1 MQWLDLALSPQV
13 GQITMPEE
21 FRLDQAELTRI
32 WTLFTEESDVK
43 FFRQYVTS
51 FVKSWEEQVS
61 PNWELLVTSTMD
73 GRRVEGP
80 SLSGVLNLSQ
90 SRFFFGAL
98 LLNYPMSLEIL
109 LLLAWHGSKYPIF
122 DIQSET
128 SMFFTAF
135 RLKRRQLTRER
146 CCSCCSPKEQFGF
159 TSHRS
164 NESKLRHS

>member
-1 MQWLDLALSPQV
+1 
-13 GQITMPEE
+13 MPEE

-80 SLSGVLNLSQ
+80 SLSGVVLHFLAKANFFSEPSMALSKDK
-90 SRFFFGAL
+90 L
-98 LLNYPMSLEIL
+98 EDMDVSLKKVDARSGPTL
-109 LLLAWHGSKYPIF
+109 QKYI
-122 DIQSET
+122 T
-128 SMFFTAF
+128 
-135 RLKRRQLTRER
+135 LKRLTLFMSFFRI
-146 CCSCCSPKEQFGF
+146 
-159 TSHRS
+159 
-164 NESKLRHS
+164 

>member
-1 MQWLDLALSPQV
+1 MQWLDLALSPQG

-90 SRFFFGAL
+90 SRFFSVVPNTQF
-98 LLNYPMSLEIL
+98 STFF
-109 LLLAWHGSKYPIF
+109 PIRNF
-122 DIQSET
+122 Y
-128 SMFFTAF
+128 FHVFHC
-135 RLKRRQLTRER
+135 L
-146 CCSCCSPKEQFGF
+146 PP
-159 TSHRS
+159 
-164 NESKLRHS
+164 